1 MTTEGTSLSQ
11 GTTID
16 ASVCETDS
24 LEDLRV
30 IQDVTE
36 GPAYT
41 KEDQDVAGYNVNED
55 SPNKNKA
62 NGECDDNNQTSQ
74 LTDSSKGSTES
85 IDKVTPRDPSRQSL
99 EKKGEKNN
107 FLETN
112 NASSNSASKLFDYK
126 IRRRR
131 TIDGVNAIPKAS
143 STKDL
148 HRQTSDFGRSFLPRP
163 KGSTLNLSSSGEN
176 PPCVRET
183 LTSRLRFEKGH
194 LSHELQD
201 CDCNNYVTPT
211 QRKEMEMK
219 QLKKEVKQLKK
230 DIAERVEEIDLLKN
244 NIDKEAAELIECKNI
259 KIKEIREE
267 LDSMTISQT
276 ELKSSYDEALEKIS
290 SLEETVKNLKAII
303 ADREQKNAE
312 MYYEMY
318 RKGQESAKFERNF
331 EIERIAAMSGKAAPV
346 TTRELLEKLVDTE
359 AELAKWQSFRRQESY
374 DSAERPETEAA
385 AILRFL
391 KDSFYHYITDQ
402 KQSDN
407 HLRAMIRIFSYT
419 EPQKKRIASAIAERM
434 NKKNSL

>member
-1 MTTEGTSLSQ
+1 MTTEAASLTQ
-11 GTTID
+11 GTAID
-16 ASVCETDS
+16 VSVCEKDS

-30 IQDVTE
+30 VKDVTE
-36 GPAYT
+36 GPTYT
-41 KEDQDVAGYNVNED
+41 KEHQDVAEYNLNCVNED

-62 NGECDDNNQTSQ
+62 NGLCDDIYKTSQ
-74 LTDSSKGSTES
+74 RTYSSKGSTEN
-85 IDKVTPRDPSRQSL
+85 IDKVTPRDPSRQFSEE
-99 EKKGEKNN
+99 EKKNC
-107 FLETN
+107 FLQTN
-112 NASSNSASKLFDYK
+112 NASKLFDYK

-143 STKDL
+143 STRDL

-163 KGSTLNLSSSGEN
+163 KGSTLNLSYSGES

-194 LSHELQD
+194 LSHELQN
-201 CDCNNYVTPT
+201 CDCNNYITPT

-230 DIAERVEEIDLLKN
+230 DIAERVEEIDLLKK
-244 NIDKEAAELIECKNI
+244 NIDKEAAEIIECKNT

-276 ELKSSYDEALEKIS
+276 ELKSSYHEALEKVS
-290 SLEETVKNLKAII
+290 SLEETVKNLKAVI
-303 ADREQKNAE
+303 ADKEQSNAE

-331 EIERIAAMSGKAAPV
+331 EIERIAAISGKATSV

-374 DSAERPETEAA
+374 ESAERPETEAA

-407 HLRAMIRIFSYT
+407 HLRAMIRIFNYT
-419 EPQKKRIASAIAERM
+419 EPQKKRIASAIAERI